1 MWRVGTGFSLT
12 FPASTSSAST
22 TSAVAP
28 STSFLLSDKASAP
41 ASSSQSQSTA
51 DMPSFVDD
59 KLLADLIKVNVEG
72 TVKVT
77 QAVLPGMVQRKRV
90 AIVNIIS
97 GSTC

>member
-51 DMPSFVDD
+51 DMPSF
-59 KLLADLIKVNVEG
+59 AGYINEILIIEWVRLRMK
-72 TVKVT
+72 
-77 QAVLPGMVQRKRV
+77 MRMM
-90 AIVNIIS
+90 S
-97 GSTC
+97 CSF

>member
-51 DMPSFVDD
+51 DMPSF
-59 KLLADLIKVNVEG
+59 G

-77 QAVLPGMVQRKRV
+77 QAVLPGMVQRKRG

-97 GSTC
+97 GATC

>member
-22 TSAVAP
+22 TSVVTP

-51 DMPSFVDD
+51 DMPSV
-59 KLLADLIKVNVEG
+59 AGYINEILIIEWVRLRMK
-72 TVKVT
+72 
-77 QAVLPGMVQRKRV
+77 MRMM
-90 AIVNIIS
+90 S
-97 GSTC
+97 CSF